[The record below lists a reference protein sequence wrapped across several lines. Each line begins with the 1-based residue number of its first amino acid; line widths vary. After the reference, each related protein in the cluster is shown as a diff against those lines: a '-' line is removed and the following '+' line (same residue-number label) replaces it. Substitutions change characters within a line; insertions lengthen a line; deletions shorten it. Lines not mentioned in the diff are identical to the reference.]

1 VISVVCWKWYGER
14 EFLPSYVNRL
24 RSMFNRHLM
33 VPHRLVCI
41 TDEDTHGIDPRIEIV
56 PMPKAALRL
65 AHMKSAE
72 GGVMPSCY
80 RRLWM
85 FSPEARSV
93 LGDRVLL
100 TDIDA
105 VLTGDI
111 THLVERD
118 EPFVGWRPMMSW
130 GNKARVAGGVYL
142 MTPGAHPEVWD
153 DFSEAGVAAAKA
165 AGFRGSDQ
173 AWISYKIGATC
184 AIWKPDDGIYAL
196 SDFKRGALPLPE
208 DARMVQFAGFPKPWE
223 ADSLA
228 WVRQHYR

>member
-1 VISVVCWKWYGER
+1 MISVVCWKWRGER

-24 RSMFNRHLM
+24 QSMFARHLN

-41 TDEDTHGIDPRIEIV
+41 TDDPAEGISPKAEIV
-56 PMPKAALRL
+56 PMPAAALEV
-65 AHMKSAE
+65 AHLKSAE
-72 GGVMPSCY
+72 GGIMPSCY

-85 FSPEARSV
+85 FSSEARKV

-105 VLTGDI
+105 VITGDI
-111 THLVERD
+111 THLVKRR
-118 EPFVGWRPMMSW
+118 EPFVGWKPKMAW
-130 GNKARVAGGVYL
+130 GNNARVAGGLYL
-142 MTPGAHPEVWD
+142 MTPGCHPEVWD
-153 DFSEAGVAAAKA
+153 DFGPEGIAAAKD

-184 AIWKPDDGIYAL
+184 ATWAQTDGIYAL
-196 SDFKRGALPLPE
+196 SDLGRGRYPLPR

-223 ADSLA
+223 AMHLE
-228 WVRQHYR
+228 WVRKHYC